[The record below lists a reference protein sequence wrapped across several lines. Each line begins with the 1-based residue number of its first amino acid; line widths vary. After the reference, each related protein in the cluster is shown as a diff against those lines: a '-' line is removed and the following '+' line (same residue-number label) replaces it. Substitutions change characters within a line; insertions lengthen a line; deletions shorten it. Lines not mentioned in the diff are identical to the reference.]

1 MRRAMLG
8 RKEKDTGK
16 GINGENAGKLE
27 KQKQHYC
34 ALTWL
39 LTIINKH
46 QEFFL
51 LLYQRK
57 DWNN

>member
-27 KQKQHYC
+27 KQK
-34 ALTWL
+34 
-39 LTIINKH
+39 
-46 QEFFL
+46 
-51 LLYQRK
+51 
-57 DWNN
+57 